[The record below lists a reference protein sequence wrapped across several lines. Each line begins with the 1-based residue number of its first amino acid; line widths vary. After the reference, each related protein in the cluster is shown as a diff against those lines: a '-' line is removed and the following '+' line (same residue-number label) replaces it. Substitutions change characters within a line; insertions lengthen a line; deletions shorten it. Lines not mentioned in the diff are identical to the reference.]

1 MIKSFRHKGLRQ
13 LWENENAGKQ
23 PADHVNRIIQMLEII
38 DSAHTVPQDF
48 EFFLSWKIHPLKG
61 DWKGYWS
68 LTVKE
73 NWWMIFRFENEHAF
87 DIDYLDYH

>member
-13 LWENENAGKQ
+13 LWEKDKTDKLPANE
-23 PADHVNRIIQMLEII
+23 VVRIRQMLELI
-38 DSAHTVPQDF
+38 DAAQQVPQDF
-48 EFFLSWKIHPLKG
+48 EFFRSWRIHPLKG

-73 NWWMIFRFENEHAF
+73 NRRLIFRFEGQDAF
-87 DIDYLDYH
+87 DLDYLDYH